1 MDSISFQ
8 VNGMMAQSSGTSP
21 VQNTGSTVGELRH
34 GVTDFV
40 AVRDPAAVRDSTR
53 QLLGSMRALSPT
65 SDPATGQPLKTYR
78 LDENRVPGLTDL
90 SNLPPDLRQALMT
103 FRHVAMEAL
112 VPNVAVTVVSSTTS
126 SIKRVQQG
134 Q

>member
-8 VNGMMAQSSGTSP
+8 VSGMIAQTSGTSP

-40 AVRDPAAVRDSTR
+40 AVRDPAVVPDSTR

-65 SDPATGQPLKTYR
+65 SDPATGHPLKTYR
-78 LDENRVPGLTDL
+78 LDENQVPGLTNL

-112 VPNVAVTVVSSTTS
+112 VPNVAVTVVSSTMS